1 MERGPGVHSPGGAC
15 MSAEGFSLLYP
26 HLKCILEKD
35 SANWLG
41 VGGGSRSSEGHV
53 YKSTPHPPAGD

>member
-1 MERGPGVHSPGGAC
+1 

-41 VGGGSRSSEGHV
+41 VGGGSGSSEGHV
-53 YKSTPHPPAGD
+53 YKSTPHPPTGD